1 MLILWGNVVCFF
13 VCYAILSQN
22 LSCKG
27 KVSDAKIKDFKN
39 CKNGTLVIIL
49 KLFISIIVNTLQNT
63 SFMWR
68 ICSIVSFLKFLSLMF
83 SCSTVK

>member
-1 MLILWGNVVCFF
+1 MNIDVDFVGNVVCFF

-39 CKNGTLVIIL
+39 CKNGT
-49 KLFISIIVNTLQNT
+49 
-63 SFMWR
+63 
-68 ICSIVSFLKFLSLMF
+68 
-83 SCSTVK
+83 